1 MSAEAVQD
9 AAGTSPRPT
18 MKDVAVAAGVALKTV
33 SRVVN
38 GEAGVAEE
46 TATRV
51 RTAIDQL
58 GFRRNDGARQLRQGS
73 RTRSIGLVLEDL
85 ADPFYSQLSRAVEE
99 VARRHGAL
107 LLAGS
112 SAENPVREREL
123 ALEFCA
129 RRVDGLIIVPAG
141 KDHSYLTP
149 ELAAGTAV
157 VSVDRPV
164 TGVDVDTVLADNRG
178 GIRDGVDHLVRQ
190 GHRRIGYVGDSL
202 EIFTAAER
210 CAGYRQAMADAG
222 LHVQESWVS
231 AGKPDTL
238 GIRLALG
245 GMLSGPEPV
254 TALVCGNNRSTVSV
268 LRELASRRTRP
279 ALVGFDDFE
288 LADMLAVPVTV
299 IAQDPAQM
307 GHMAAELLFRR
318 MRGERAASQRIELP
332 TRLIL
337 RGSGEIRP

>member
-9 AAGTSPRPT
+9 PAGIPSRPT

-38 GEAGVAEE
+38 GEPGVAEE

-51 RTAIDQL
+51 RAVIEQL
-58 GFRRNDGARQLRQGS
+58 GFRRNDGARLLRQG
-73 RTRSIGLVLEDL
+73 RQTRSIGLVMEDL

-99 VARRHGAL
+99 VARGHGAL

-112 SAENPVREREL
+112 SAEDPVREREL
-123 ALEFCA
+123 SLDFCA

-141 KDHSYLTP
+141 ADHSYLAP
-149 ELAAGTAV
+149 ELAAGTTV

-178 GIRDGVDHLVRQ
+178 GIRHGVEHLVRQ

-202 EIFTAAER
+202 DIFTAAER
-210 CAGYRQAMADAG
+210 CVGYRQAMADAHLG
-222 LHVQESWVS
+222 VEESWVS
-231 AGKPDTL
+231 TGRPDAL
-238 GIRLALG
+238 GIRLALDR
-245 GMLSGPEPV
+245 MLSGTEPV

-268 LRELASRRTRP
+268 LRELATRRVRP

-307 GHMAAELLFRR
+307 GRMAAQLLFRR
-318 MRGERAASQRIELP
+318 MRGERAPSQRIELP

>member
-1 MSAEAVQD
+1 
-9 AAGTSPRPT
+9 

-38 GEAGVAEE
+38 GEPGVAEG
-46 TATRV
+46 TASRV
-51 RTAIDQL
+51 RAAIEQL
-58 GFRRNDGARQLRQGS
+58 GFRRNDGARLLRQGS
-73 RTRSIGLVLEDL
+73 RTRSIGLVMEDL

-99 VARRHGAL
+99 VARSHGAL

-112 SAENPVREREL
+112 SAEDPVREREL
-123 ALEFCA
+123 ALDFCS
-129 RRVDGLIIVPAG
+129 RRVDGLVIVPAG
-141 KDHSYLTP
+141 TDHSYLTP

-157 VSVDRPV
+157 VSVDRPI

-178 GIRDGVDHLVRQ
+178 GIAAGVGHLIRQ

-202 EIFTAAER
+202 NIYTAAER

-222 LHVQESWVS
+222 LHVDEAWVS
-231 AGKPDTL
+231 TGKPGTL
-238 GIRLALG
+238 GTRLALDR
-245 GMLSGPEPV
+245 MLSGPEPV
-254 TALVCGNNRSTVSV
+254 TALMCGNNRSTVSV
-268 LRELASRRTRP
+268 LRELATRRIRP

-318 MRGERAASQRIELP
+318 MRGEQAPSQRIELP

-337 RGSGEIRP
+337 RGSGELAP